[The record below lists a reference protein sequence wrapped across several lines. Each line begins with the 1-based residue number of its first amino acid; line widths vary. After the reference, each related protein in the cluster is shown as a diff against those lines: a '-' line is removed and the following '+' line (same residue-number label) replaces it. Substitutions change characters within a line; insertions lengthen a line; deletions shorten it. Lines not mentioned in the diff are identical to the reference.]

1 MISLVI
7 QAGGR
12 SSRMGTDK
20 GLVRLGDRL
29 MVEHVLAATDG
40 LADERLITTN
50 NPAGYAYLGIPL
62 VGDEQPGAGALP
74 GLQTALAAAQG
85 ELILLVACDMPFL
98 QRPVLQKLLALAD
111 GQDVVVPRWDGQLQ
125 TLHAVYRRQP
135 CLSAVAAAL
144 AAGQKRMI
152 SFYDQIRVRAV
163 GVEELAGL
171 GDLSLTFF
179 NANTPEELA
188 QAEQILRSLE

>member
-20 GLVRLGDRL
+20 GLVQLGDRP
-29 MVEHVLAATDG
+29 MIEHVLAATAG
-40 LADERLITTN
+40 LADEQLITTN
-50 NPAGYAYLGIPL
+50 NPAGYAHLGVPMT
-62 VGDEQPGAGALP
+62 GDEQPGAGALP
-74 GLQTALAAAQG
+74 GLRTALAAARG
-85 ELILLVACDMPFL
+85 ELVLLVACDMPFL
-98 QRPVLQKLLALAD
+98 QRPVLQKLLDLAD

-135 CLSAVAAAL
+135 CLSAVDAAL

-152 SFYDQIRVRAV
+152 SFYDQVRVREV
-163 GVEELAGL
+163 GAEELAGL

-188 QAEQILRSLE
+188 QAEKMLAALE